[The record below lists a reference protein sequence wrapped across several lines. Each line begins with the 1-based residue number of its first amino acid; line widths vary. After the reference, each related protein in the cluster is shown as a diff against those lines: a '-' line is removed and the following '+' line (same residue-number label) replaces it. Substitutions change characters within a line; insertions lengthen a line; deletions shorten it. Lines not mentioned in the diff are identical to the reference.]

1 MRVNRKVLEEL
12 IRREVRNVIKE
23 GNVNEFQDSDPQRQA
38 MFQQQVL
45 EMLNTILQKLGA
57 GGIGR

>member
-23 GNVNEFQDSDPQRQA
+23 GSVNEFQDSDPQRQA
-38 MFQQQVL
+38 IFQQQVL
-45 EMLNTILQKLGA
+45 EMLNSILA
-57 GGIGR
+57 AVGGGGMER